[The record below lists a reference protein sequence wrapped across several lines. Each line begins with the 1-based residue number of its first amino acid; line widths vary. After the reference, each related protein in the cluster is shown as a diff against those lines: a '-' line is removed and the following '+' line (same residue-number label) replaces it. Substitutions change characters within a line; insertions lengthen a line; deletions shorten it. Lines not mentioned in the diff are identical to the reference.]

1 MSSEKEHRGN
11 PHGTGGRSSAPTVK
25 DIFLEGPIDPA
36 FIATSIAKH
45 ATRLDIGA
53 HEIFLGQVRADK
65 VAGDDGHS
73 PATTVAA
80 IEYTAYRDMA
90 LERMTAIREEAFAQ
104 WPSMTCLHVHHSLGT
119 IQAGE
124 LCFMVFASAPHRAA
138 AREAVAW
145 VVDRIKAE
153 LPIFGREVLSDS
165 THVWKVNRSVDPTG
179 RPKDR

>member
-1 MSSEKEHRGN
+1 MSEPRTHK
-11 PHGTGGRSSAPTVK
+11 VK
-25 DIFLEGPIDPA
+25 DIFVEGAIAPS
-36 FIATSIAKH
+36 FIAESIAKH
-45 ATRLDIGA
+45 STRTDIGA
-53 HEIFLGQVRADK
+53 HGIFLGQVRADT
-65 VAGDDGHS
+65 VVGADDRP

-80 IEYTAYRDMA
+80 IAFTAYREMA
-90 LERMTAIREEAFAQ
+90 LERMTAIREQAFAQ

-119 IQAGE
+119 IKAGE

-165 THVWKVNRSVDPTG
+165 THLWKTNS
-179 RPKDR
+179 